1 MFYKYNIYMTNV
13 IHIFISHDSVRDNTS
28 YECDQARQPS
38 LCYIM
43 TGPGTMKIVTDI
55 KTD

>member
-1 MFYKYNIYMTNV
+1 MTACV
-13 IHIFISHDSVRDNTS
+13 TIRVMIVTRH
-28 YECDQARQPS
+28 PS